1 MGITFSSDI
10 SLGVIIQ
17 TILLLGT
24 LITGLVKIT
33 HKMAIMELKVDT
45 MWRAFKIRVGTPSDD
60 NDED

>member
-1 MGITFSSDI
+1 MNAITFSADI
-10 SLGVIIQ
+10 SLGIIIQ

-33 HKMAIMELKVDT
+33 HRMAIMELKVDT
-45 MWRAFKIRVGTPSDD
+45 MWRAFKVRIGNPE